1 MVTVN
6 LFLKP
11 DLDVVTVSDEDVDL
25 YPVKR
30 D

>member
-1 MVTVN
+1 MVMVN